1 MSSSVVQLTGP
12 TPSQTTESQ
21 VGGPAL
27 AQGTFP
33 PGDSDDIATQASEDI
48 AIEALQDMSGLS
60 GELGSEGQDNSNIN
74 LSGLSINSLN
84 TPHRSED
91 EEEAKKKGQGKVT
104 LMSMTLNNERLT
116 LRGVNCNN
124 NHDSIRILKLVL

>member
-1 MSSSVVQLTGP
+1 MSSSVVQQTVP

-21 VGGPAL
+21 VGL

-33 PGDSDDIATQASEDI
+33 PGDSDDIATQAAEDI

-74 LSGLSINSLN
+74 LSGLSIYSLN

-91 EEEAKKKGQGKVT
+91 EEEAKTKKDK
-104 LMSMTLNNERLT
+104 E
-116 LRGVNCNN
+116 
-124 NHDSIRILKLVL
+124 K